1 MLPGYWLQRLQ
12 IAFHT
17 QTRSD
22 IDQVLVGV
30 KWSREKYPVRLHL
43 PGIPMAV
50 PVLPGRSEGRWL
62 VGQLGYNLEYI
73 EVYAS

>member
-1 MLPGYWLQRLQ
+1 
-12 IAFHT
+12 
-17 QTRSD
+17 
-22 IDQVLVGV
+22 VLVGV